1 MVIKVQKHLIIL
13 LFILMLSGCNKNEYR
28 EFEHYDLKEYDT
40 SIRHVYMDEERI
52 LHEYVITDVTPA
64 ESLEIV
70 NALFYKIADDDYI
83 LLDEILFCDNPNS
96 YQNSKYAYF
105 YNDKLYIAGCSG
117 GLLLEYTL
125 DGSNTQKIDLLTKLD
140 SKYILYSI
148 NNVDEEYIYYNGSA
162 NTSSPMEIIKCKKD
176 TYECEK

>member
-13 LFILMLSGCNKNEYR
+13 LFILMLSGCNKNEYS

-70 NALFYKIADDDYI
+70 NALFYKIADDI
-83 LLDEILFCDNPNS
+83 HIF
-96 YQNSKYAYF
+96 QITIVF
-105 YNDKLYIAGCSG
+105 F
-117 GLLLEYTL
+117 
-125 DGSNTQKIDLLTKLD
+125 
-140 SKYILYSI
+140 
-148 NNVDEEYIYYNGSA
+148 
-162 NTSSPMEIIKCKKD
+162 
-176 TYECEK
+176 